1 MNDPITFDP
10 LGTVRVEFDDETYT
24 LTRPKMGQW
33 RYFSRRWSEAIK
45 EAGSQ
50 LTELLTKLD
59 AARALLEKSDNA
71 KNRKAVADL
80 SGEITGFN
88 VQPLYE
94 WNIPWIREVFEQ
106 LGDKPLPEDVDV
118 WPAWLASDPALPNRI
133 IGHWQAHPKASGENP
148 K

>member
-1 MNDPITFDP
+1 MPEPIEFNP
-10 LGTVRVEFDDETYT
+10 LGTITVTFDDQTYT
-24 LTRPKMGQW
+24 LSRPKMGQW

-80 SGEITGFN
+80 SAEITGFN

-106 LGDKPLPEDVDV
+106 LGDKPLPEDPDN

-133 IGHWQAHPKASGENP
+133 IGHWQAHPKASGVNP
-148 K
+148 S